1 MFKKNKRGSTL
12 VLVIMVMAV
21 LSILSFALLNVVYS
35 DVKQVS
41 FLEKDT
47 KAFYIARAGALIV
60 SDYILESGNIDYIKN
75 NAPIEGTID
84 KGSYEVYIDGE
95 NTIVSTGKVDNITE
109 TIKLALTIKK
119 NKNLSDIFEDD
130 LAIAVN
136 EDIDRTKV
144 KVYGNIYS
152 SGNIDS
158 KQQNDKDYTEFDFK
172 YSPPK
177 IPNYKG
183 DGYIYLKNNDE
194 YTIYNSNSYN
204 KIEIKKGTLRI
215 DTTTQE
221 TIKIVVNTLS
231 IKNGDI
237 EIIGEGNVVF
247 YITGSAEFEN
257 DFNIPEMV
265 FIVDKNASMS
275 FKNIDSGKKDG
286 FNGFIYGPEATINID
301 HSNVSIIGGIITKNL
316 VYKEN
321 NGHGNDPIIKHKDFP
336 NDLDM
341 ELEVDGDKRFELGD
355 WGSD

>member
-1 MFKKNKRGSTL
+1 MFFKNKRGSTL

-84 KGSYEVYIDGE
+84 KGSYEVYINGE
-95 NTIVSTGKVDNITE
+95 NTIVSTGKVDNVTE
-109 TIKLALTIKK
+109 TIKLSLTIKK
-119 NKNLSDIFEDD
+119 NKNLSDLFEDD

-136 EDIDRTKV
+136 EDIDRNKV
-144 KVYGNIYS
+144 DVYGNIYS
-152 SGNIDS
+152 SGNIYS
-158 KQQNDKDYTEFDFK
+158 KQQNDKDQTEFNFK
-172 YSPPK
+172 YTSPK
-177 IPNYKG
+177 IPNYEG
-183 DGYIYLKNNDE
+183 FEEIYLKNKDE
-194 YTIYNSNSYN
+194 YTIYNSKGFN
-204 KIEIKKGTLRI
+204 KIEIKKGNLKI
-215 DTTTQE
+215 DTTNQE
-221 TIKIVVNTLS
+221 TIKIVVNNLS

-237 EIIGEGNVVF
+237 EIMGDGNVVF
-247 YITGSAEFEN
+247 YITESGEFEN

-286 FNGFIYGPEATINID
+286 FNGFIYGPEATVDINHPNI
-301 HSNVSIIGGIITKNL
+301 SIQGAIITKNL
-316 VYKEN
+316 IYKEDNSPVN
-321 NGHGNDPIIKHKDFP
+321 NSQIYHKKFP

-341 ELEVDGDKRFELGD
+341 ELEVEGDKSFELGD